1 MRSASRTQDGRCGGT
16 DAMMRL
22 AALLAFLGS
31 TACAPHALLAYRTD
45 QPPTVNLPLALA
57 GVIDAR
63 SAFAATFAKE
73 LGAAGDSR
81 VETWLHGVGL
91 DEQSIP
97 KPDRDPAA
105 AAFSSRAA
113 ATSVLIVGGLFD
125 DCVSAQSV
133 PFGDGVVRTPERSA
147 VEAYRQYDDLGL
159 RSIRLIPVPGRAS
172 SESNGQL
179 LADAIRSEAG
189 QPGVQ
194 RLVLIGYS
202 KGVPDLLHALARLQ
216 RSGGVPRN
224 LSALVSVAGAVMGT
238 PVADYYQSTYDVISP
253 MVTPFDCTPSQGG
266 ELASV
271 TRRERI
277 AWLAANPPPRGP
289 AYYSIVAHAPVVEL
303 SPALRW
309 TGDLLAAV
317 DPRNDGQVILG
328 DAILPASTLLAE
340 VRTDHWNVA
349 LPLDRYPDALVRAA
363 AFEHS
368 YPREALLRATL
379 KWVIGNAP

>member
-1 MRSASRTQDGRCGGT
+1 
-16 DAMMRL
+16 MRL
-22 AALLAFLGS
+22 AALLAMLAS
-31 TACAPHALLAYRTD
+31 TACAPNALLPYRTD

-57 GVIDAR
+57 GVTDAR
-63 SAFAATFAKE
+63 TAFAATFAKE
-73 LGAAGDSR
+73 LGVAGDAGLES
-81 VETWLHGVGL
+81 WLHGVGPGQL
-91 DEQSIP
+91 STLESQRS
-97 KPDRDPAA
+97 AA
-105 AAFSSRAA
+105 VVAYSSRAA
-113 ATSVLIVGGLFD
+113 ATSVLVVGGLFD

-147 VEAYRQYDDLGL
+147 VEAYRQYDDLGF

-179 LADAIRSEAG
+179 LADAIRNEAG

-194 RLVLIGYS
+194 SVILIGYS

-216 RSGGVPRN
+216 RSGGVPHN
-224 LSALVSVAGAVMGT
+224 LMAVVSVAGSVMGT
-238 PVADYYQSTYDVISP
+238 PVADYYQSTYDALSP
-253 MVTPFDCTPSQGG
+253 MVTPFDCTPSRGG

-289 AYYSIVAHAPVVEL
+289 AYYSIVAHTPVSEL

-317 DPRNDGQVILG
+317 EPRNDGQVIMG

-340 VRTDHWNVA
+340 VRADHWNIA

-363 AFEHS
+363 AFERS

-379 KWVIGNAP
+379 KWVIRNAP